1 LESLITKPEVEAK
14 LLIRLQKKVDT
25 YSPDIAADGDS
36 PKPSSVKE
44 LKKPNGGK
52 IDTDGVL
59 DLYESYI
66 IPLTKEVEVSD
77 FHALATGV
85 NTASHQVDYLLHR
98 LDGMDEETV
107 ERIKKK
113 DF

>member
-1 LESLITKPEVEAK
+1 M
-14 LLIRLQKKVDT
+14 
-25 YSPDIAADGDS
+25 DGDS

-77 FHALATGV
+77 FHVLATG
-85 NTASHQVDYLLHR
+85 
-98 LDGMDEETV
+98 G
-107 ERIKKK
+107 
-113 DF
+113 